1 MSEEKDEIEEN
12 EEEADSLEEEVPNE
26 FLKPKYQHIDKE
38 GELWEEDE
46 KKNWFVKTA
55 RRTIRYGK
63 KFRPDSNSVDLEEG
77 GKISWKI
84 KPKGKELG
92 KAILGKD
99 HDLAAETKIQLK
111 YEGHIDDV
119 DFYAV
124 VQGKPYKIARDG
136 LQADDSFKTEVGFTK
151 KF

>member
-1 MSEEKDEIEEN
+1 MTEEKENKSDDEEG
-12 EEEADSLEEEVPNE
+12 AQSLEEEVSDE
-26 FLKPKYQHIDKE
+26 YLEPKYQHIDKE

-46 KKNWFVKTA
+46 KKNWFIKTA
-55 RRTIRYGK
+55 RRTVRYGK

-99 HDLAAETKIQLK
+99 HNLEAETKIQLK
-111 YEGHIDDV
+111 YEGKKGYVDV
-119 DFYAV
+119 SSSDNPV
-124 VQGKPYKIARDG
+124 VSI
-136 LQADDSFKTEVGFTK
+136 EK
-151 KF
+151 K